1 MSATNEEMA
10 RQLKRLARY
19 NKDAAGSFDTAAQK
33 VDKTEYSTLFRK
45 YEREHSQFANDLE
58 TQANTLAGRVEEAEE
73 TSLGKIYQGWMKLKS
88 ALSED
93 DLESMLEETQRMEG
107 ALIDQY
113 EDAMQTDWTPEIQ
126 QKIADQFATLKQA
139 RTDLQKRH

>member
-19 NKDAAGSFDTAAQK
+19 NKDAAGSFDTAAEK
-33 VDKTEYSTLFRK
+33 VDKSEYSTLFRK

-58 TQANTLAGRVEEAEE
+58 SHANTLGASPEEAEE
-73 TSLGKIYQGWMKLKS
+73 TSLGKIYKGWMKLKS
-88 ALSED
+88 TLSED
-93 DLESMLEETQRMEG
+93 DLEAMVEETERMEN

-113 EDAMQTDWTPEIQ
+113 EDAMQVDWTPELQ
-126 QKIADQFATLKQA
+126 QKIADQFATLKQT
-139 RTDLQKRH
+139 RNELQQKR